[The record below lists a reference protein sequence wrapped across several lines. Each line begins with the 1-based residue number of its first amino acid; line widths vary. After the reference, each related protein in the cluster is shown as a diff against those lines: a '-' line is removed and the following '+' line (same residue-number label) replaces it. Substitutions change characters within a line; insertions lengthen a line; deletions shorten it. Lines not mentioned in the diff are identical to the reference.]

1 MAYAYS
7 GVIPLSPPAA
17 RYYTPP
23 ARGCRVHPMPT
34 RITVKGQV
42 TLPKRIRE
50 VLRLSPGD
58 YLEFDVTTRGEILVR
73 KAQELPPRSAG
84 SRARRVH
91 PRVAAQ
97 MRRRAAELLALLR
110 GLD

>member
-1 MAYAYS
+1 MVDS
-7 GVIPLSPPAA
+7 GVTPLSPPAA

-23 ARGCRVHPMPT
+23 AVALGLDPMPT

-42 TLPKRIRE
+42 TIPKRIRE
-50 VLRLSPGD
+50 LLQLSPGEWV
-58 YLEFDVTTRGEILVR
+58 EFEVNTRGEIFLR
-73 KAQELPPRSAG
+73 KAQELAARSARR
-84 SRARRVH
+84 RARAVH
-91 PRVAAQ
+91 PRVEAQ